1 MSNPNN
7 PKPSEVKWFNQDV
20 PEQFQANQR
29 KSTRYVRNDIGITVR
44 KIGLLM
50 FGFLKNRDIPVRLV
64 DISSRGVGVI
74 IATNFRLTINKKVR
88 LLIRF
93 SDFTE
98 FLIPGIVVRRS
109 MGEVQ
114 IYGIKFYSVNNDLAN
129 HLLKTQTKLTF
140 K

>member
-1 MSNPNN
+1 MSNPIY
-7 PKPSEVKWFNQDV
+7 PKPSDEKWFNQDV
-20 PEQFQANQR
+20 PEHFQTNQR
-29 KSTRYVRNDIGITVR
+29 KSTRYVRNDIGITLR
-44 KIGLLM
+44 KIGILM
-50 FGFLKNRDIPVRLV
+50 FDFLKNKDIPVKLV

-98 FLIPGIVVRRS
+98 FLIPGTVVRRS

-114 IYGIKFYSVNNDLAN
+114 IYGIKFDHVNNDLAN
-129 HLLKTQTKLTF
+129 HLLETQTKLTF